1 MVSSLFLPVVVEFIV
16 NKVAM
21 ASGEGVS
28 GDCSKTWFKG
38 QLGASYKTL
47 DRNKK
52 IPLDLKLFCSK
63 EYSHSYNPK

>member
-28 GDCSKTWFKG
+28 GDCSKAWFKG

-47 DRNKK
+47 ELTALKK
-52 IPLDLKLFCSK
+52 F
-63 EYSHSYNPK
+63 HWT